1 MKKDKQTFEKHSQA
15 PSSRSCS
22 ICKERSK
29 NVHRSTKYD
38 KYLCVDCLVETILN
52 DKT

>member
-1 MKKDKQTFEKHSQA
+1 MKRDKKTFETYDKS
-15 PSSRSCS
+15 PSFRSCVQ
-22 ICKERSK
+22 CKERSK
-29 NVHRSTKYD
+29 NVHKSNKYD